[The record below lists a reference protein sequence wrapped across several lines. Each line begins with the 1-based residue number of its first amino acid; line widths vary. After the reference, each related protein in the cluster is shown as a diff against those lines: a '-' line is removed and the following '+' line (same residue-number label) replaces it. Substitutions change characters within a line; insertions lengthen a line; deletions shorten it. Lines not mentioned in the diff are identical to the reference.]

1 MKHTAYH
8 HKNLRNELIEKGIE
22 LVEEYGMQQLSLRKV
37 AQACNVSHA
46 APYSHFKNKD
56 YLILAMQSYI
66 TDQFTERL
74 QDVIAKHS
82 GKPEFLMEFGKAY
95 VLFFLQN
102 PHYFSFL
109 FTKGKMQIN
118 LDNQGESDEDYKPFS
133 IYKKQVMKL
142 LAPLE
147 LSEEKKQDY
156 IIALFAYIHGLT
168 SLATLQNVRYAS
180 DWEEKIEDLICT
192 FSIGNEV
199 VSC

>member
-56 YLILAMQSYI
+56 DLILAMQSYI

-82 GKPEFLMEFGKAY
+82 GKPEFLMVFR
-95 VLFFLQN
+95 
-102 PHYFSFL
+102 
-109 FTKGKMQIN
+109 
-118 LDNQGESDEDYKPFS
+118 SD
-133 IYKKQVMKL
+133 IYR
-142 LAPLE
+142 
-147 LSEEKKQDY
+147 EE
-156 IIALFAYIHGLT
+156 
-168 SLATLQNVRYAS
+168 
-180 DWEEKIEDLICT
+180 W
-192 FSIGNEV
+192 
-199 VSC
+199 

>member
-1 MKHTAYH
+1 
-8 HKNLRNELIEKGIE
+8 
-22 LVEEYGMQQLSLRKV
+22 
-37 AQACNVSHA
+37 
-46 APYSHFKNKD
+46 
-56 YLILAMQSYI
+56 
-66 TDQFTERL
+66 
-74 QDVIAKHS
+74 
-82 GKPEFLMEFGKAY
+82 
-95 VLFFLQN
+95 
-102 PHYFSFL
+102 
-109 FTKGKMQIN
+109 MQIN

-133 IYKKQVMKL
+133 IYREQVMKL

>member
-56 YLILAMQSYI
+56 DLILAMQSYI

-95 VLFFLQN
+95 VLFFSSESPL
-102 PHYFSFL
+102 FFL
-109 FTKGKMQIN
+109 F
-118 LDNQGESDEDYKPFS
+118 
-133 IYKKQVMKL
+133 IY
-142 LAPLE
+142 E
-147 LSEEKKQDY
+147 
-156 IIALFAYIHGLT
+156 
-168 SLATLQNVRYAS
+168 R
-180 DWEEKIEDLICT
+180 
-192 FSIGNEV
+192 
-199 VSC
+199 

>member
-1 MKHTAYH
+1 
-8 HKNLRNELIEKGIE
+8 
-22 LVEEYGMQQLSLRKV
+22 MQQLSLRKV

-56 YLILAMQSYI
+56 DLISAMQSYI

-74 QDVIAKHS
+74 QDVIAKYS
-82 GKPEFLMEFGKAY
+82 GKPEFLLEFGKAY

-118 LDNQGESDEDYKPFS
+118 LDIQGESEEDYQPFS
-133 IYKKQVMKL
+133 IYKEQVLKL

-156 IIALFAYIHGLT
+156 VISLFAYIHGLT
-168 SLATLQNVRYAS
+168 SLVTLQNVKYAS

-192 FSIGNEV
+192 FPVGNEV
-199 VSC
+199 TSC